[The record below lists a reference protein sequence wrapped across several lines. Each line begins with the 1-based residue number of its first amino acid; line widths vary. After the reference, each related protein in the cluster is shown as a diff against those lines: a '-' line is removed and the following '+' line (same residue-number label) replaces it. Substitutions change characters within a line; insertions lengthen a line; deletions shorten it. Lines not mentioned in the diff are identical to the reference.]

1 MGFKA
6 ATTKPKS
13 VNWKRYIDGVEIK
26 PSMYVGKNG
35 KSVIGG
41 SVDGEV
47 ILDKDG
53 NAIPFGQIQ
62 HTSIAH
68 QK

>member
-47 ILDKDG
+47 ILDKDLKSKG
-53 NAIPFGQIQ
+53 ELIF
-62 HTSIAH
+62 SRLLV
-68 QK
+68 